1 LLGHREKLIPDSV
14 LPILIHGI
22 PFAISQPE
30 QQVTERAMM
39 PRQGMTEITSATV
52 VSNRISADSRRRQLR
67 DLLLSAADA
76 ARQGRQV
83 HRMAARATNRMGR
96 AVRDRVSMLLS
107 AAE

>member
-1 LLGHREKLIPDSV
+1 
-14 LPILIHGI
+14 
-22 PFAISQPE
+22 
-30 QQVTERAMM
+30 
-39 PRQGMTEITSATV
+39 MTEATSGTI
-52 VSNRISADSRRRQLR
+52 VSTQFTTADGRRRQLR

-83 HRMAARATNRMGR
+83 RRMASRATNRMGR

>member
-1 LLGHREKLIPDSV
+1 MK
-14 LPILIHGI
+14 
-22 PFAISQPE
+22 Q
-30 QQVTERAMM
+30 
-39 PRQGMTEITSATV
+39 RQGMTDTNSATI
-52 VSNRISADSRRRQLR
+52 VSNQFAAADGRRRQLR

-83 HRMAARATNRMGR
+83 RRMTSRASNRMGR

>member
-1 LLGHREKLIPDSV
+1 
-14 LPILIHGI
+14 
-22 PFAISQPE
+22 
-30 QQVTERAMM
+30 
-39 PRQGMTEITSATV
+39 MTEVTSATV
-52 VSNRISADSRRRQLR
+52 VSNSFSVADWRRRQLR

-83 HRMAARATNRMGR
+83 RRMATRATNRMGR

>member
-1 LLGHREKLIPDSV
+1 MSEANSARDVSNQ
-14 LPILIHGI
+14 IHG
-22 PFAISQPE
+22 
-30 QQVTERAMM
+30 
-39 PRQGMTEITSATV
+39 
-52 VSNRISADSRRRQLR
+52 ADGRRRQLR

-83 HRMAARATNRMGR
+83 RHMAARTSTRMGR

>member
-1 LLGHREKLIPDSV
+1 MSE
-14 LPILIHGI
+14 
-22 PFAISQPE
+22 AN
-30 QQVTERAMM
+30 
-39 PRQGMTEITSATV
+39 SARD
-52 VSNRISADSRRRQLR
+52 VSNQIGGPDGRRRQLR

-83 HRMAARATNRMGR
+83 RHMATRAGNRMGR

>member
-1 LLGHREKLIPDSV
+1 MSD
-14 LPILIHGI
+14 
-22 PFAISQPE
+22 AN
-30 QQVTERAMM
+30 
-39 PRQGMTEITSATV
+39 SAGD
-52 VSNRISADSRRRQLR
+52 VSRRTNGADGRRRQLR

-83 HRMAARATNRMGR
+83 HQAATRAGVRMGR

>member
-1 LLGHREKLIPDSV
+1 MLSHREKLIPDSIP
-14 LPILIHGI
+14 PILIHGT
-22 PFAISQPE
+22 PLAINQTEP
-30 QQVTERAMM
+30 QVTERAMT
-39 PRQGMTEITSATV
+39 PRQGMTEVTSGTI
-52 VSNRISADSRRRQLR
+52 VSNRISADGRRRQLR

-83 HRMAARATNRMGR
+83 RRMAARATNGIGR